1 MPLSPVQPSVLSAD
15 RSAAASLAQAAA
27 SPAENAASPWRR
39 IDSWL
44 AQPRSARSVVV
55 WLSLYL
61 ALAANWPL
69 WKELARIGGAPSIYL
84 PQVALMALLMVCGTV
99 ALLAL
104 SAWSRWMKP
113 LWFAVVV

>member
-1 MPLSPVQPSVLSAD
+1 MRFSTAQPSVPSTDHTVAAPLAK
-15 RSAAASLAQAAA
+15 AASTVGTTATA
-27 SPAENAASPWRR
+27 WRR
-39 IDSWL
+39 IDAWL

-84 PQVALMALLMVCGTV
+84 PQVALMALLTVCGTV

-113 LWFAVVV
+113 L